1 MYVFM
6 GCICVQ
12 CQLTDGTVQC
22 VGMQRWEKY
31 VARQA
36 TVSKAS
42 ECMRERERG
51 IEIKFSEGGK
61 DRITKLN
68 LRRSGFG
75 LRQTGSAVDF

>member
-42 ECMRERERG
+42 ECMRE
-51 IEIKFSEGGK
+51 IKFSEGGK

-75 LRQTGSAVDF
+75 LRQAGSAVDF